1 MSESVCLQWNDFP
14 GNIRET
20 FRTLKDDKDFT
31 DVTLVCE
38 DGVQIEVRKVIL
50 ISSSPVFA
58 SLLKIKKHPQSLI
71 YMRGLNSGELQ
82 TLVDFLYLGET
93 TVQEEDVENFLELGK
108 EFQLKGLTES
118 LPHLRETM
126 PLTIKKPKFEKIQ
139 KDLKNLDI
147 DIFNE
152 KLEDEKLIGKI
163 NSSIPTETIENLDEE
178 IKSLVELSNNM
189 LSNGKQRAS
198 KCKVCGK
205 EGLGGNIKT
214 HIEVYHLQVLIP
226 CTTCERVFKSRA
238 FMKAH
243 NCKQQKDGLQKF
255 DKIVDDSFYV

>member
-1 MSESVCLQWNDFP
+1 MSESVFLQWNDFL
-14 GNIRET
+14 GNIKET

-38 DGVQIEVRKVIL
+38 DGEQIEVHKVIL

-58 SLLKIKKHPQSLI
+58 SLLKIKKHPQPLI
-71 YMRGLNSGELQ
+71 YMRGIKSGDLK
-82 TLVDFLYLGET
+82 TLMDFLYLGET

-118 LPHLRETM
+118 LPDLKETM
-126 PLTIKKPKFEKIQ
+126 PLIKKKQKFGNIQ
-139 KDLKNLDI
+139 NNSKNLNI
-147 DIFNE
+147 E
-152 KLEDEKLIGKI
+152 KQKNGKQNGDLILTT
-163 NSSIPTETIENLDEE
+163 PMEVIENLDKE
-178 IKSLVELSNNM
+178 IKSMVELSNNM

-198 KCKVCGK
+198 KCKICGK

-226 CTTCERVFKSRA
+226 CTNCERVFKSRA
-238 FMKAH
+238 MMKAH
-243 NCKQQKDGLQKF
+243 NCKQQKEEKVQF
-255 DKIVDDSFYV
+255 TNVEEESFYV

>member
-31 DVTLVCE
+31 DVTLVCA
-38 DGVQIEVRKVIL
+38 DGVQIDVHTVIL
-50 ISSSPVFA
+50 ISSSPVFT
-58 SLLKIKKHPQSLI
+58 SLLKIRKHPQSLI
-71 YMRGLNSGELQ
+71 YMRGTKSGELQ
-82 TLVDFLYLGET
+82 TLMDFLYLGEA
-93 TVQEEDVENFLELGK
+93 TVLEDDVENFFELAK

-126 PLTIKKPKFEKIQ
+126 PLTKKKPKIEKIR
-139 KDLKNLDI
+139 KGLKNLNI
-147 DIFNE
+147 EVFNE
-152 KLEDEKLIGKI
+152 KQEDAKVNGDI
-163 NSSIPTETIENLDEE
+163 NSSTPTETIENLDEE

-226 CTTCERVFKSRA
+226 CNICERVFKSRA
-238 FMKAH
+238 NMKAH
-243 NCKQQKDGLQKF
+243 KCIQQKDGLQKF
-255 DKIVDDSFYV
+255 NNVVDESFYV

>member
-1 MSESVCLQWNDFP
+1 MSESVFLQWNDFL
-14 GNIRET
+14 GNIKET

-38 DGVQIEVRKVIL
+38 DGEQIEAHKVIL

-58 SLLKIKKHPQSLI
+58 SLLKIKKHPQPLI
-71 YMRGLNSGELQ
+71 YMRGIKSGDLK
-82 TLVDFLYLGET
+82 TLMDFLYLGET

-118 LPHLRETM
+118 LPDLKETM
-126 PLTIKKPKFEKIQ
+126 PLIKKKQKFGNIQ
-139 KDLKNLDI
+139 NNSKNLNI
-147 DIFNE
+147 E
-152 KLEDEKLIGKI
+152 KQKNGKQNGDLILTT
-163 NSSIPTETIENLDEE
+163 PMEVIENLDKE
-178 IKSLVELSNNM
+178 IKSMVELSNNM

-198 KCKVCGK
+198 KCKICGK

-226 CTTCERVFKSRA
+226 CTNCERVFKSRA
-238 FMKAH
+238 MMKAH
-243 NCKQQKDGLQKF
+243 NCKQQKEEKVQF
-255 DKIVDDSFYV
+255 TNVEEESFYV